1 MNSRLSRITCLSIL
15 TLMCTACDSTHDR
28 KTEKRMIDTLTS
40 HRNDDVMSIDLN
52 PLLPAGWSKLCVQ
65 MPQMP
70 SEIFEEF
77 SGTKL
82 KNYKV
87 LTDDSVLIM
96 WVLYPNAE
104 PTYMTIPRRTA
115 MDFNS
120 SSNKTRDCTA
130 DGQTTMNFAV
140 VPSNQSNG
148 AKSFN
153 FN

>member
-1 MNSRLSRITCLSIL
+1 MNSTVSRMAYITLL
-15 TLMCTACDSTHDR
+15 TVACSACSSQHDS
-28 KTEKRMIDTLTS
+28 KTEKHMIETLTS
-40 HRNDDVMSIDLN
+40 HRTDDVTSVDLN
-52 PLLPAGWSKLCVQ
+52 GLLPAGWSKLCVQ

-87 LTDDSVLIM
+87 LTDDSILIM
-96 WVLYPNAE
+96 WVLYPNQE
-104 PTYMTIPRRTA
+104 PTYMNIPRKTV

-120 SSNKTRDCTA
+120 ATNGTRDCSA
-130 DGQTTMNFAV
+130 DGQTTMNLV
-140 VPSNQSNG
+140 LVPGVGNG